1 VLATAV
7 IKPEE
12 NTTYEGGIKA
22 ALFGDRLTFNTALYW
37 TVVDDYQATVVSSAE
52 TAALRAYAA
61 NIPQVRV
68 RGVEED
74 VAARITS
81 ALTLRASAAYAD
93 GEYTSYPQGP
103 CPLEKQTASTAICNF
118 TGAPMAGLSR
128 WTGTLGLDYEIPAGS
143 GSIVLHADSSS
154 RSGYFGDAT
163 ESKYT
168 WISGYNV
175 TNASIGYRS
184 HGGVWELD
192 VFARNL
198 LDKDYLQALTIQ
210 TGNSGLIL
218 GQPGDPR
225 VIGGTFRVKL

>member
-1 VLATAV
+1 V

-12 NTTYEGGIKA
+12 NTTYEGGLKA
-22 ALFGDRLTFNTALYW
+22 SLLSDRLTFDTAVYW
-37 TVVDDYQATVVSSAE
+37 TIVNDYQATVVSSAE

-74 VAARITS
+74 AAAHITS
-81 ALTLRASAAYAD
+81 ALTLRASAAFAD
-93 GEYTSYPQGP
+93 GQYTNYPQGP
-103 CPLEKQTASTAICNF
+103 CPLEVQTATTAFCNF
-118 TGAPMAGLSR
+118 TGLRMAGLSR
-128 WTGTLGLDYEIPAGS
+128 WTGTLGLDYEIQAGS
-143 GSIVLHADSSS
+143 GAIVLHADSSS
-154 RSGYFGDAT
+154 RSGFYGDAT
-163 ESKYT
+163 ESRYT

-175 TNASIGYRS
+175 TNASIGYRG

-198 LDKDYLQALTIQ
+198 LDKNYIQALTIQ